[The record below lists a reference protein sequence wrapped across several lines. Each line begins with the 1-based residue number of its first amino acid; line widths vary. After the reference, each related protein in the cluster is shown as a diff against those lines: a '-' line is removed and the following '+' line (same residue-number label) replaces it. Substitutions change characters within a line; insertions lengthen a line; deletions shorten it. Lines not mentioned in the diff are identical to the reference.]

1 MSLGQPIHR
10 KPSLKFLA
18 TKRELILK
26 VTAFPAKCCG
36 ISHFL
41 FQLLCSPNNRKLARI
56 VPVMITP
63 RDVLMYLAGEI
74 QSARLLK
81 GRGFSP

>member
-1 MSLGQPIHR
+1 MFVAMGPYTFLKMMSLGQPIHR

-18 TKRELILK
+18 LKRELILK

-41 FQLLCSPNNRKLARI
+41 FQLLCSPDNRKLARI

-63 RDVLMYLAGEI
+63 RDDV
-74 QSARLLK
+74 SCR
-81 GRGFSP
+81 